1 MRESGFKGILSL
13 LYPAWKLGKLNKIW
27 RKRNSHNATR
37 LGMLCNVNNI
47 TVGKYTYG
55 NINLHDFGSNV
66 KLEIGNFVS
75 IADDVHF
82 LVAGN
87 HMGEGISTFP
97 MKTKVLGM
105 GAESTTKG
113 PIVVE
118 DDVWIGRNVT
128 ILSGVRIGKGAI
140 VGAGAVVTKEVPPY
154 SICCGVPAKV
164 VKYRF
169 GEDAIKLLQSVD
181 FAELTKEKIE
191 KNIELFYSD
200 DVISSAHKILGN
212 VDTDCENN

>member
-1 MRESGFKGILSL
+1 MRESGLKGVMGL
-13 LYPAWKLGKLNKIW
+13 LYPAWKLGRLNKVW
-27 RKRNSHNATR
+27 RKRNGHNATR
-37 LGMLCNVNNI
+37 LGMLCNADSI

-55 NINLHDFGSNV
+55 NINLHDFGSDV

-97 MKTKVLGM
+97 MKTKVLGLP
-105 GAESTTKG
+105 AESTTKG
-113 PIVVE
+113 PIIVE

-128 ILSGVRIGKGAI
+128 VLSGVRIGKGAI
-140 VGAGAVVTKEVPPY
+140 VGAGAIVTKDVPPY
-154 SICCGVPAKV
+154 SICCGVPARV

-169 GEDAIKLLQSVD
+169 GEDAMKALQSVD
-181 FAELTKEKIE
+181 FAKLTRDTIE
-191 KNIELFYSD
+191 KNIDLFYTD
-200 DVISSAHKILGN
+200 DVESAVKGLLGN
-212 VDTDCENN
+212 DGADSEK

>member
-1 MRESGFKGILSL
+1 MRESGLKGIFGL
-13 LYPAWKLGKLNKIW
+13 LFPAWKLGKLNKIW
-27 RKRNSHNATR
+27 RKRNGHNTTR

-55 NINLHDFGSNV
+55 NINLHDFGSDV
-66 KLEIGNFVS
+66 KLEIGHYVS

-87 HMGEGISTFP
+87 HSFDGISTFP

-105 GAESTTKG
+105 AAESTTKG
-113 PIVVE
+113 PIIVE

-128 ILSGVRIGKGAI
+128 VLSGVRIGKGAVI
-140 VGAGAVVTKEVPPY
+140 GAGAVVTKDVPPY
-154 SICCGVPAKV
+154 SICCGIPARV

-169 GEDAIKLLQSVD
+169 DEETIKALQSID
-181 FAELTKEKIE
+181 FAKLTEE
-191 KNIELFYSD
+191 TVRNNLDLFYTSD
-200 DVISSAHKILGN
+200 VQSSVKALIDSADVS
-212 VDTDCENN
+212 E